1 MLHGSKFCHKEL
13 HKIYALN
20 VYIHKIKK
28 LLPVQKKPG
37 KIETHICYS
46 ETAEAWQVQKTQLKK
61 YSANMYMAE
70 YTLLSMASKS
80 PSVLLTRTFNFVSDK
95 MHTFK
100 SAKNKR
106 KRERGKFL
114 KETAIKL
121 Q

>member
-46 ETAEAWQVQKTQLKK
+46 ETAEGWQVQKNPIKEILSK
-61 YSANMYMAE
+61 YVHGRIHVA
-70 YTLLSMASKS
+70 
-80 PSVLLTRTFNFVSDK
+80 FHGF
-95 MHTFK
+95 
-100 SAKNKR
+100 
-106 KRERGKFL
+106 
-114 KETAIKL
+114 
-121 Q
+121 